1 MAGGARAIARRADA
15 VAGVYA
21 RSLYELADDA
31 GGRAKVL
38 EVAEELEQACE
49 LARGNRSFR
58 EFLASPIVNST
69 RRGEALRRIFD
80 GRVTDLFLRFLLVLN
95 GKRRLDHLEPIGE
108 AYDRMVHEAF
118 GRVEVDVYTP
128 AQIDAAQVESLK
140 KRIGAALRK
149 EPVIHAYV
157 DPDMIGGL
165 RLRIGDQLIDGS
177 VAGQVRRL
185 RHSLLGSV
193 SPALREDIDRIIHDQ
208 GGEP

>member
-1 MAGGARAIARRADA
+1 MPGGARTITRRADA

-21 RSLYELADDA
+21 RSLYELAEAA

-38 EVAEELEQACE
+38 EVAEELEQCCE
-49 LARGNRSFR
+49 LARADRSFR
-58 EFLASPIVNST
+58 EFLASPIVDRA
-69 RRGEALRRIFD
+69 RRREALRRIFE
-80 GRVTDLFLRFLLVLN
+80 GRVTDLFLRFLLVVN
-95 GKRRLDHLEPIGE
+95 GKGRLSHLEPIGE

-118 GRVEVDVYTP
+118 GRIEVDVYTP

-185 RHSLLGSV
+185 RHSLLGSA
-193 SPALREDIDRIIHDQ
+193 SPALREDIKRIIDE
-208 GGEP
+208 GGGS